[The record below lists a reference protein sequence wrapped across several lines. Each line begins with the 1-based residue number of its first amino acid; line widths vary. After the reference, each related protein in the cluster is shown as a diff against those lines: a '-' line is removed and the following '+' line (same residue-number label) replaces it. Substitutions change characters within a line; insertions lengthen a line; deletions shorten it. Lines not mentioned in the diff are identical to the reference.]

1 MSINYLFNVWHATV
15 AYFEGVSVKNL
26 PQFVSSRKAFINK
39 MEERSAYVALNVFAE
54 GWIVPDY
61 VPRSITFM
69 RWWCLRLR
77 PKF

>member
-15 AYFEGVSVKNL
+15 AYLEGVSVKNL

-39 MEERSAYVALNVFAE
+39 TEERSAYVALNVFAE
-54 GWIVPDY
+54 GWIPPDY
-61 VPRSITFM
+61 VPRPIMFM
-69 RWWCLRLR
+69 RWWCLRLW